1 MSSEAQ
7 IRWLSQL
14 QRVQDL
20 LSQQHQLS
28 LVVLDANCIELTV
41 PSGLP
46 TECGSADPTHSGPC
60 WRMRRKTISR
70 VQNTRRVE
78 TLPCPRG
85 RCCFISPL
93 GVALDDYDAPVQ
105 YFLAGSGLHPT
116 AATSMVQDIFR
127 LITPLTPPLA
137 SPTPSPVPQQAPH
150 SAAPTL
156 AGTPLT
162 KREMEVLALIGA
174 GLSNRAIAKELYISQ
189 ATVKTHI
196 THLLQKLGLEN
207 RTEAALYAVRE
218 SIRPAAKGDTRHS
231 SGERRG

>member
-1 MSSEAQ
+1 MWSEAQ

-28 LVVLDANCIELTV
+28 LVVLDANCVEMTV

-60 WRMRRKTISR
+60 WRMRRNTISR
-70 VQNTRRVE
+70 VQSTRRVE

-85 RCCFISPL
+85 RCCFVSPL
-93 GVALDDYDAPVQ
+93 GVVVDDYDAPVQ

-116 AATSMVQDIFR
+116 AATSMVQEVFR
-127 LITPLTPPLA
+127 LITPLTPP

-150 SAAPTL
+150 PTAAPV
-156 AGTPLT
+156 AGIPLT
-162 KREMEVLALIGA
+162 RREMEVLALIGA
-174 GLSNRAIAKELYISQ
+174 GFSNRAIAKELYISQ

-218 SIRPAAKGDTRHS
+218 SIRPTAKGDTRHS
-231 SGERRG
+231 SGEHRG